1 MRQADHVIWSLL
13 AEYTTS
19 GTVTA
24 KTVSAN
30 NNTMSTTLD
39 AGGGME
45 VLDLLFND
53 EGILTPPA
61 LGKATTVDIP
71 NMTLD
76 DLSTDL
82 LNFLNDGSLNENALD
97 MAEIAE
103 SHIKESQQKLLDS
116 ADTDH
121 QYCTRNNSNSDSGV
135 GSDASM
141 SPGHFSMFSDSVS
154 VTDIDNS
161 SVFSG
166 DKSPAQCEDVS
177 QGSPLGGNIED
188 LQLGDLNFEGL
199 DDDFLQSLNNITS
212 DISLDLKDDDDDDDV
227 DIPIKKQKL
236 TTIDDD
242 DFDHIDIMENDG
254 SSGLPFHIQDVA
266 KGKTKLQELS
276 LSDEEKTLLKREGY
290 TIPTHLPLTKEE
302 ERALKAVRRKI
313 RNKESA
319 KESRKRKQEYMAGLE
334 KRVKVCTAQNFQLQ
348 KKVQN
353 LEKQNVTL
361 IQNLKKLQNLL
372 SSASNKPAQT
382 STCVMVLLLS
392 FALLIVPNINPFF
405 KNSANR
411 SSSHQISPGRSR
423 SLLADTEKAEVDTT
437 SLIPAQDEEDQIEN
451 VLAKMPRTGKPVVP
465 NVFDMPSSVV
475 ITEMA
480 DEEAMDVNVTDTDS
494 EPDGDPPLSLMANI
508 SDSDIPDEVKAT
520 LRAQELEAIVKEDHN
535 YSKTHEPWAPP
546 SRKQVKEMDSGGK
559 LIHENDL

>member
-1 MRQADHVIWSLL
+1 MA
-13 AEYTTS
+13 
-19 GTVTA
+19 
-24 KTVSAN
+24 
-30 NNTMSTTLD
+30 TTLD
-39 AGGGME
+39 SGGGME

-53 EGILTPPA
+53 EGILGIPPV
-61 LGKATTVDIP
+61 GKTTTVDIP

-82 LNFLNDGSLNENALD
+82 LNFLNDGTLSDNALD

-103 SHIKESQQKLLDS
+103 SHIKESQQKVLDTS
-116 ADTDH
+116 EVDH
-121 QYCTRNNSNSDSGV
+121 QYCTRNNSTSDSGV

-141 SPGHFSMFSDSVS
+141 SPGHLSMFSDNLS
-154 VTDIDNS
+154 VTDIDSS

-166 DKSPAQCEDVS
+166 GKSPTQYEDVS
-177 QGSPLGGNIED
+177 HGSPLGGNIED
-188 LQLGDLNFEGL
+188 LQLGDLNFDGL
-199 DDDFLQSLNNITS
+199 DPSLLNEDFLQSLNNITS
-212 DISLDLKDDDDDDDV
+212 DISLDLKEEEDDDYDDLPV
-227 DIPIKKQKL
+227 KKQKL

-242 DFDHIDIMENDG
+242 DLDHIDIMDSDSG
-254 SSGLPFHIQDVA
+254 SGLPFHVQDIC
-266 KGKTKLQELS
+266 KGDIKKLQELS

-290 TIPTHLPLTKEE
+290 AIPTHLPLTKEE

-334 KRVKVCTAQNFQLQ
+334 KRVKVCTAQNVQLQ

-353 LEKQNVTL
+353 LEKQNITL

-405 KNSANR
+405 KNSVNNR

-423 SLLADTEKAEVDTT
+423 SLLADEKAEVETT
-437 SLIPAQDEEDQIEN
+437 PLTPSVGGVQDDDQVVET
-451 VLAKMPRTGKPVVP
+451 VLAKMPRMAKPVAP
-465 NVFDMPSSVV
+465 EPFIKMPRGSSVV
-475 ITEMA
+475 ITELT

-494 EPDGDPPLSLMANI
+494 EPDGDPPLSPMSSI
-508 SDSDIPDEVKAT
+508 SDSDIPEDVRAALE
-520 LRAQELEAIVKEDHN
+520 AQELDAIIKEDHN

-546 SRKQVKEMDSGGK
+546 NRRQQTKEADTGGK
-559 LIHENDL
+559 TVHDMDL